1 MLSIFKKHE
10 AESHLLED
18 FEYYEKREKLMQ
30 ENRAHQLQHHHLP
43 QQQIQMEMVDPCS
56 VGTDGEL
63 IAKSFARAV
72 RVEDNNNIN
81 NIKSADVDDSVSTA
95 LSKPE
100 DFDLAAPK

>member
-30 ENRAHQLQHHHLP
+30 ENRAHQLQHHVP
-43 QQQIQMEMVDPCS
+43 QQQQQLQM

-72 RVEDNNNIN
+72 RVEDNN
-81 NIKSADVDDSVSTA
+81 IKSADVDDSVSTA

-100 DFDLAAPK
+100 DLT